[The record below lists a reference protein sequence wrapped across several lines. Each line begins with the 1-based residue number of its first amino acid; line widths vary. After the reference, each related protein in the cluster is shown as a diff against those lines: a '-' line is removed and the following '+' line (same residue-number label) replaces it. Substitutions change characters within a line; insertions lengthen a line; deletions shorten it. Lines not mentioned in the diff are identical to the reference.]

1 MQFALA
7 DLPEDARQRS
17 RLMRK
22 EDQQRRDQERV
33 SKAEQIEVELEERTK
48 AAGVE
53 YEHLEVHAEDETTN
67 VIEDDASLE
76 EATENETT
84 KAKTD
89 ISKRNTVLL
98 TLTAQTS
105 MRYGL
110 SVRGTSA
117 VCSAYLL
124 DLINDGIL
132 SPSKI
137 YLAVDPR
144 KLRRARDRVLSEASE
159 RGNELTDQDDIKCV
173 MFDSRLDQTKVS
185 LFDKDT
191 GKYYPKTVIED
202 HYTVTDGEGRFLVH
216 LTKPTN
222 TLHGTEE
229 ELEEEGETIDEM
241 VEEEGGVEEQRD
253 EEEPEDKER
262 RQRLEKII
270 DDDPKPAST
279 VARMIYNWMRIH
291 GVDKSVQCPPPF

>member
-202 HYTVTDGEGRFLVH
+202 HYT
-216 LTKPTN
+216 
-222 TLHGTEE
+222 
-229 ELEEEGETIDEM
+229 
-241 VEEEGGVEEQRD
+241 
-253 EEEPEDKER
+253 
-262 RQRLEKII
+262 
-270 DDDPKPAST
+270 A
-279 VARMIYNWMRIH
+279 
-291 GVDKSVQCPPPF
+291 